1 MEKKKM
7 TKMLAPIILMVIG
20 GGVGF
25 MAGKM
30 GAKAAET
37 VPTITAIWL
46 AILFVPSFFL
56 VIALH
61 ECGHAFAGIKMDFDF
76 RMFVVGPFLWD
87 KEQNGWKFK
96 WNKNVNISGG
106 MVICI
111 PKGTINLSKRFSV
124 YAAGGPLAS
133 LLLTGIAYGLHKFM
147 VEQTATSFQI
157 TISYFFGLI
166 AFLSLMIFFVTIIPI
181 HVGGFSSD
189 GARILRFIKGGEAAQ
204 FEILLIKIMGTS
216 TSGTRP
222 KEYDSTAVNNAIV
235 MAKKLNAPLGVYVH
249 AFAHQMAFDKGEM
262 ELAERH
268 LVEYISQADEVPV
281 GMRSAVWLD
290 AAFFYAYAKRDI
302 AKAIEYW
309 QKFVP
314 SAIIPKA
321 QIYATE
327 AAIAKLTGDHELMLV
342 KAAASAKELPNMMDR
357 GLAIALKEKLEILV
371 REGI

>member
-1 MEKKKM
+1 MEKKKFV
-7 TKMLAPIILMVIG
+7 KILVPIILIVVG

-25 MAGKM
+25 MAGKI

-37 VPTITAIWL
+37 VPTLTAIWL
-46 AILFVPSFFL
+46 AILFVPAFFL
-56 VIALH
+56 VIAFH
-61 ECGHAFAGIKMDFDF
+61 EGGHAIAGIKMDFDF

-87 KEQNGWKFK
+87 KEQSGWKFK

-111 PKGTINLSKRFSV
+111 PKGTTNLSKRFSV

-133 LLLTGIAYGLHKFM
+133 MLLTGIAYGLHKFTL
-147 VEQTATSFQI
+147 EQTATSLQI
-157 TISYFFGLI
+157 TISYFFGLM
-166 AFLSLMIFFVTIIPI
+166 AFLSLMIFIVTIIPI

-204 FEILLIKIMGTS
+204 FEILLLKIMGTS

-222 KEYDSTAVNNAIV
+222 KEYDSTDVNNAI
-235 MAKKLNAPLGVYVH
+235 MLAKKSNAPLGVYLH
-249 AFAHQMAFDKGEM
+249 AFAHQMAFDKDEM

-268 LVEYISQADEVPV
+268 LVEYINQADEVPM
-281 GMRSAVWLD
+281 GMRSAVWMD
-290 AAFFYAYAKRDI
+290 AAFFYAYAKRDM

-309 QKFVP
+309 QKFKP
-314 SAIIPKA
+314 SAIMPKA

-327 AAIAKLTGDHELMLV
+327 AALARLTGDLELMRI
-342 KAAASAKELPNMMDR
+342 KADASAKELPNMIDR
-357 GLAIALKEKLEILV
+357 GLALALNEKLKILV
-371 REGI
+371 KD